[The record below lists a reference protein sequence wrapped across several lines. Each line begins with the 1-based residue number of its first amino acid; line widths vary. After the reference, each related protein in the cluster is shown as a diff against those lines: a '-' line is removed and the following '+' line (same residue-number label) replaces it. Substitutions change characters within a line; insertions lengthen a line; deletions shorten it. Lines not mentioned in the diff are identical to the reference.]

1 MLTRYSKEHMEI
13 TSTLYS
19 TNTTAREPSPMSNL
33 IEMFGYQFFQ
43 NALIGGVIAAVACG
57 LVGLFLVLKKE
68 AMIGDG
74 LSHTAFGGIALGLL
88 LGINPLLTAL
98 VVSIVAVFAISYMRR
113 KKIAAS
119 DSAIA
124 IMLAVGFSTGLIII
138 SIAGGFNVEL
148 FSYLFGS
155 ILTIDITDL
164 MLVSLLGAA
173 VVLFITFFRR
183 ELLSM
188 VFDEEDS
195 RIMGIPTKQLSIIFD
210 LLVAV
215 TIVLSIKVIGTI
227 LVVALLVIPGLSALK
242 LNLSFKKTLFASV
255 GFSILSTVLGVI
267 FSAIFSIVTAG
278 LIVFVLVL
286 FFLLTLLYKKMA

>member
-1 MLTRYSKEHMEI
+1 MNVRGFLE
-13 TSTLYS
+13 TSTV
-19 TNTTAREPSPMSNL
+19 NL
-33 IEMFGYQFFQ
+33 LDLFGYQFFQ
-43 NALIGGVIAAVACG
+43 NALLGGVVAAVACAS
-57 LVGLFLVLKKE
+57 VGLFLILKKE

-98 VVSIVAVFAISYMRR
+98 GVSVLAVFGISYMRR
-113 KKIAAS
+113 KGVAPS

-124 IMLAVGFSTGLIII
+124 VMLALGFSTGLIVI
-138 SIAGGFNVEL
+138 SVSGGFNVEL

-155 ILTIDITDL
+155 ILTIDRMDL
-164 MLVSLLGAA
+164 ASVLLLGLF
-173 VVLFITFFRR
+173 VLLFIGFFRR

-195 RIMGIPTKQLSIIFD
+195 RIMGIPTKRLSVAFD

-227 LVVALLVIPGLSALK
+227 LVVALLVLPGLSALK
-242 LNLSFKKTLFASV
+242 LNFPFRKTLLAAI
-255 GFSILSTVLGVI
+255 GFSVLSTILGI
-267 FSAIFSIVTAG
+267 MFSAVFDIATSG
-278 LIVFVLVL
+278 LIVFLLFL
-286 FFLLTLLYKKMA
+286 FFLLSLVYRKLA